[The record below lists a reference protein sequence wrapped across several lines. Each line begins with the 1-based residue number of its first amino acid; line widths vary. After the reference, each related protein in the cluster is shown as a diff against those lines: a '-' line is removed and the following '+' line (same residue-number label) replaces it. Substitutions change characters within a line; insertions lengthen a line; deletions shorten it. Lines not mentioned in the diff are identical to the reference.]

1 MKAFIL
7 AAGLGSRLGDLTKNK
22 PKALV
27 QLNGQALLGRLI
39 NSLKSQGF
47 DQFLVNIHHHG
58 QMVIDYLEANQY
70 FGVEIQVSDEKSELL
85 DTGGAI
91 LKAREFFKGDDPVLI
106 HNVDI
111 ISEVNLKEM
120 LSYHLK
126 NDALATLCVR
136 KRDTDR
142 SLIFDNKMVLK
153 GWKNKKKNEY
163 KWVDAPLSNY
173 LSFAYSGIYFAG
185 PEFPEHVRLTGKFSI
200 IDAWL
205 TMDEPVR
212 IKGFLD
218 ESEKWFDLG
227 TQEKIRI
234 AATYLK
240 SKGIG

>member
-1 MKAFIL
+1 MKVFIL
-7 AAGLGSRLGDLTKNK
+7 AAGLGSRLGDLSKNR

-39 NSLKSQGF
+39 NYLKGQGF
-47 DQFLVNIHHHG
+47 DHFLVNIHHHG
-58 QMVIDYLEANQY
+58 QMVIDYLEEHQH
-70 FGVEIQVSDEKSELL
+70 FGVEIKISDERSELL

-91 LKAREFFKGDDPVLI
+91 LKAREFFKGNDPVLI

-142 SLIFDNKMVLK
+142 SLIFDDKMVLK
-153 GWKNKKKNEY
+153 GWKNKKTNEY

-173 LSFAYSGIYFAG
+173 LSLAYSGIYYANPG
-185 PEFPEHVRLTGKFSI
+185 FPDQLTLTGIFSI
-200 IDAWL
+200 IDGWL
-205 TMDEPVR
+205 SLVEPGH

-218 ESEKWFDLG
+218 NSEKWFDLG
-227 TQEKIRI
+227 TREKLQM
-234 AATYLK
+234 AETYLK
-240 SKGIG
+240 SRQP